1 VSRLVNQHLFRFSAR
16 RPRASLQTTDAD
28 SVSRPSDATDQLGT
42 EIELIKV
49 SKSFGDK
56 AVLAAIDLTVF
67 ADEFVAIVGRSG
79 CGKST
84 LLRIVAGLEQPSAG
98 RLLVNGHSIDGLNR
112 QARMMFQDARLLPWM
127 RVDENVAVG
136 NGGRLDDAVHAALK
150 RVNLET
156 RARDWPAILSGGQ
169 RQRVA
174 LARALIGHPPLLLL
188 DEPLAS
194 LDALMRLEMQI
205 LIHDLWRAS
214 ACTAILVTHD
224 IEEAVALADRVLFID
239 QGRIQAEFAV
249 ELPRP
254 RNRTSGD
261 FQDLVRRVLDCV
273 ML

>member
-1 VSRLVNQHLFRFSAR
+1 MSRLLKHHFARLASPPSA
-16 RPRASLQTTDAD
+16 PLESAAAD
-28 SVSRPSDATDQLGT
+28 SVHPAGAAIEPRGT

-56 AVLAAIDLTVF
+56 PVLAEIDLQVS
-67 ADEFVAIVGRSG
+67 ADEFVAVVGRSG

-84 LLRIVAGLEQPSAG
+84 LLRIVAGLERPSAG
-98 RLLVNGHSIDGLNR
+98 RLLVNGEPIEGLNR

-127 RVDENVAVG
+127 RVAENVAVG
-136 NGGRLDDAVHAALK
+136 HGGRVDASVHAALA

-156 RARDWPAILSGGQ
+156 RAHDWPAVLSGGQ

-174 LARALIGHPPLLLL
+174 LARALIGNPTLLLL
-188 DEPLAS
+188 DEPLGS
-194 LDALMRLEMQI
+194 LDALTRLEMQA

-224 IEEAVALADRVLFID
+224 IEEAVVLADRVLFID

-249 ELPRP
+249 DFPRP

-261 FQDLVRRVLDCV
+261 LQNLVRCVLDRV
-273 ML
+273 MI

>member
-1 VSRLVNQHLFRFSAR
+1 MSRLVKRHLTGLASAQ
-16 RPRASLQTTDAD
+16 PRSPSEPAAD
-28 SVSRPSDATDQLGT
+28 SVHSPSDATDQRGT

-56 AVLAAIDLTVF
+56 PVLTEIDLKVS

-84 LLRIVAGLEQPSAG
+84 LLRIVAGLERPGSG
-98 RLLVNGHSIDGLNR
+98 RALVDGEPIEGLNR

-136 NGGRLDDAVHAALK
+136 HGGRLDHAVHAALE

-174 LARALIGHPPLLLL
+174 LARALIGNPSLLLL

-194 LDALMRLEMQI
+194 LDALTRLEMQT

-214 ACTAILVTHD
+214 ACTAVLVTHD
-224 IEEAVALADRVLFID
+224 IEEAVVLADRVLFID
-239 QGRIQAEFAV
+239 QGRIQAEFAID
-249 ELPRP
+249 LPRP

-261 FQDLVRRVLDCV
+261 FQSLVRRVLDRV